1 MANAV
6 VAVGAALTI
15 WPLIDN
21 MNPDAAVLSFSP
33 TEADPRPIAAASR
46 ITVRWRG
53 GPVFIDRCTSA
64 RITQAQPDDSGPDLI
79 DPVTDASR
87 VTNLE
92 WLVLVGVCAHLGCIP
107 LG

>member
-21 MNPDAAVLSFSP
+21 MNPDAAVLSFSSI
-33 TEADPRPIAAASR
+33 EADLRLIAVSQR
-46 ITVRWRG
+46 ITVRWQG

-64 RITQAQPDDSGPDLI
+64 GIAPG
-79 DPVTDASR
+79 
-87 VTNLE
+87 
-92 WLVLVGVCAHLGCIP
+92 
-107 LG
+107 